1 MQQNTPNFQE
11 AMALL
16 EDPQTLTLDAPQAAM
31 LIGISRPHAYQVI
44 AETGS
49 LGGIPII
56 KIGNRI
62 KVPIGPLRDLLGISV
77 ASAKHR
83 NDQ

>member
-1 MQQNTPNFQE
+1 MQQDIPNFQE

-16 EDPQTLTLDAPQAAM
+16 EDPQTLTIDAPQAA
-31 LIGISRPHAYQVI
+31 LLLGISRPHAYQVI

-49 LGGIPII
+49 LGEIPVI

-62 KVPIGPLRDLLGISV
+62 KIVVGPLRALLGIAQQ
-77 ASAKHR
+77 AS
-83 NDQ
+83 

>member
-1 MQQNTPNFQE
+1 MQKDTPNFQE
-11 AMALL
+11 ARTLL
-16 EDPQTLTLDAPQAAM
+16 EDPQTLTIDAPQAAA

-49 LGGIPII
+49 LGEIPVI

-62 KVPIGPLRDLLGISV
+62 KIPVGPLRALLGISQQ
-77 ASAKHR
+77 AS
-83 NDQ
+83 